1 MEWWVKDISC
11 QVNSISDNDDV
22 SYIKYLNYL
31 INATSDNKQFYL
43 SRSDINSLMD
53 SSNYNAVTRAN
64 IQYWSGNII
73 LDTSIGNDKD
83 YYRIQ

>member
-43 SRSDINSLMD
+43 SISDINSLMD
-53 SSNYNAVTRAN
+53 SSNYNAMTRAN
-64 IQYWSGNII
+64 M
-73 LDTSIGNDKD
+73 
-83 YYRIQ
+83 